1 MKMDYLDSEDT
12 QIYLGSC
19 LYSASTAAHEFGE
32 IAKFLK
38 NSPSEI
44 VIIDLNGDWLHTF
57 DLNTQNFKRDYEN
70 TDYDFYAALDNLLD
84 YRYLIDHK
92 LWCLLIS

>member
-1 MKMDYLDSEDT
+1 MDYLDSEDT

-44 VIIDLNGDWLHTF
+44 VIIDLNGDWLHTAS
-57 DLNTQNFKRDYEN
+57 NT
-70 TDYDFYAALDNLLD
+70 FYIALDTLLNN
-84 YRYLIDHK
+84 RFFITFF
-92 LWCLLIS
+92 IS